1 MSLKHGE
8 SAKHFSVDYGEARAK
23 FLAACDVAGAHVEHF
38 RSTNTGPSSEPLFT
52 DVADLGPD
60 DADGVLLLC
69 SGTHGVE
76 GFAGSAIQTGLLLEG
91 IASRLPDGQRV
102 VMVHALNPFGFA
114 HLRRV
119 NEDNVDLNRNFVDHA
134 APHPAYPAYETLADA
149 IAPRSCSALA
159 TAWAF
164 ARLRWYGLVHGRS
177 ALRAAISGGQY
188 SHPDGLFFG
197 GHAETCSNRTLRTI
211 VSDQL
216 GGATRVAFLD
226 LHTGLGPFGHG
237 EIMVHA
243 ETDSPE
249 HGRAVAWWSKR
260 TKSVAAGE
268 SATTSLTGTTDSALD
283 QLRTTAEVTAATVE
297 FGTFPAITVLR
308 AMRAENWLH
317 HHGGRNHPR
326 AKAITAEMRRVFY
339 PDTADW
345 KDQVWRQGRAVV
357 DQALAGLST
366 DN

>member
-1 MSLKHGE
+1 
-8 SAKHFSVDYGEARAK
+8 
-23 FLAACDVAGAHVEHF
+23 
-38 RSTNTGPSSEPLFT
+38 
-52 DVADLGPD
+52 
-60 DADGVLLLC
+60 
-69 SGTHGVE
+69 
-76 GFAGSAIQTGLLLEG
+76 
-91 IASRLPDGQRV
+91 
-102 VMVHALNPFGFA
+102 MVHGLNPFGFA

-134 APHPAYPAYETLADA
+134 APHPANPAYETLADA
-149 IAPRSCSALA
+149 IAPTSCSALA
-159 TAWAF
+159 TAGAF

-177 ALRAAISGGQY
+177 ALRTAISGGKY

-197 GHAETCSNRTLRTI
+197 GRSEAWSNRTFHAIVARHLRN
-211 VSDQL
+211 
-216 GGATRVAFLD
+216 ATRAAFVD
-226 LHTGLGPFGHG
+226 IHTGLGPFGYG
-237 EIMVHA
+237 EIITG
-243 ETDSPE
+243 EPKGSPAYE
-249 HGRAVAWWSKR
+249 RAAAWWGER
-260 TKSVAAGE
+260 TKSVKTDE
-268 SATTSLTGTTDSALD
+268 SASIDVTGAIKLSLHDPIPGTPI
-283 QLRTTAEVTAATVE
+283 TAVSVE
-297 FGTFPAITVLR
+297 FGTFPAATVLR